1 MGGGVRGGGWQAWV
15 PQVEKPVRQTG
26 LGGGALGRGLGR
38 SVSPGYVSSARAPE
52 RRSCPE
58 EQMAGAVARPGE
70 QAHLRGGYREQ
81 AHDGGLGG
89 PAQGAVAVT
98 EGTTDNRQHGNARR
112 TEFPSGPGEG

>member
-1 MGGGVRGGGWQAWV
+1 M
-15 PQVEKPVRQTG
+15 RQTG

-38 SVSPGYVSSARAPE
+38 RVSPGYVSTARALE
-52 RRSCPE
+52 WRSCPE
-58 EQMAGAVARPGE
+58 EQMAGEGARPGR

-98 EGTTDNRQHGNARR
+98 EGTTDNRQHGNTRQ
-112 TEFPSGPGEG
+112 TEFPCGPGEG